1 MLAWHIFSWLIV
13 ATTLGLSSNVARGFY
28 ITKRSPY
35 KRRPQFVVPRVV
47 NTDLYVIR
55 GDDHT
60 GLI

>member
-1 MLAWHIFSWLIV
+1 MLAWHIFGWFLV
-13 ATTLGLSSNVARGFY
+13 FVTLMLTTHVSHGIY

-55 GDDHT
+55 GDDHA
-60 GLI
+60 GMI